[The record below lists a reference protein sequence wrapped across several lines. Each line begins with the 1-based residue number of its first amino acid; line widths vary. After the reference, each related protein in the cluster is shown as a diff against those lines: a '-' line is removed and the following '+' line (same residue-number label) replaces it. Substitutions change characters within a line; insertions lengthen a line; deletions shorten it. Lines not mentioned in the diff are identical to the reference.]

1 MTCFLSL
8 MFAMSLVTPCETAVR
23 TGLERRMR
31 SERPLSLRLVVHLNK
46 TPGPM

>member
-8 MFAMSLVTPCETAVR
+8 MFAMSLSTPCETWVR
-23 TGLERRMR
+23 TGLARPYAFSDILAVR
-31 SERPLSLRLVVHLNK
+31 SVVRLNK